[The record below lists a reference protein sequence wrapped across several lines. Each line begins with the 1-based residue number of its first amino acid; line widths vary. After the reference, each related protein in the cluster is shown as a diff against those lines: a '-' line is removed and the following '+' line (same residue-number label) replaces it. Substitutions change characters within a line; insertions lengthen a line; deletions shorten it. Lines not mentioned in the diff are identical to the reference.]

1 MAKVTNAFDTYTA
14 KGNREDLSNIIY
26 NISPT
31 DTPIMSSIGRRNIS
45 NVTFDWQ
52 TEALPSVDTAN
63 AYEEGFELSRTAA
76 TATVRVSN
84 IAQIS
89 KRDATVTGS
98 QQAANA
104 AGKADEMARQM
115 SISAKALKRD
125 MESILSQNQAK
136 VVGNASTARKT
147 RALEHWLTTNVSRG
161 ATGAA
166 AVSDTAV
173 MTDGTQRAFTEAL
186 LKTVLQT
193 AYTNGAEPSVIVV
206 GPVNKV
212 KLSDFT
218 GRSQARQNVS
228 ATTIQQAVSVYASDF
243 GDVKV
248 VPSRFTRERT
258 ALLLDPEYAKVAFY
272 RNFQQ
277 TEIAKIGDADTRM
290 LTAEW
295 GLEVS
300 NEAAHAAI
308 FDLTTS

>member
-31 DTPIMSSIGRRNIS
+31 DTPVMSSIGRRNIS

-166 AVSDTAV
+166 AASDTAV

-193 AYTNGAEPSVIVV
+193 AYTNGAEPSMIVV

>member
-31 DTPIMSSIGRRNIS
+31 DTPIMSSIGRRNIT

-52 TEALPSVDTAN
+52 TEALPNVDTAN

-125 MESILSQNQAK
+125 MEAIMSQNQAK

-161 ATGAA
+161 ASGAA

-173 MTDGTQRAFTEAL
+173 LTDGTQRAFTEAL

-193 AYTNGAEPSVIVV
+193 AYTNGAEPSIIVV

>member
-1 MAKVTNAFDTYTA
+1 VAKVTNAFDTYTA

-26 NISPT
+26 NISPV
-31 DTPIMSSIGRRNIS
+31 DTPILSSIGRRNIS

-52 TEALPSVDTAN
+52 TESLPSVDTAN

-193 AYTNGAEPSVIVV
+193 AYTNGAEPSMIVV

>member
-31 DTPIMSSIGRRNIS
+31 DTPIMSSIGRRNVS

-63 AYEEGFELSRTAA
+63 AFEEGFELSRSAA

-84 IAQIS
+84 LCQIS

-125 MESILSQNQAK
+125 MESILSQNQAQ
-136 VVGNASTARKT
+136 VAGNASTARKT

-161 ATGAA
+161 TNGAA
-166 AVSDTAV
+166 AASATAA

-186 LKTVLQT
+186 LKTALQT
-193 AYTNGAEPSVIVV
+193 AYTNGAEPSIIVV

-243 GDVKV
+243 GDLKV
-248 VPSRFTRERT
+248 VPSRFSRERT

-290 LTAEW
+290 ITAEW
-295 GLEVS
+295 GLEMS

>member
-26 NISPT
+26 NISPV
-31 DTPIMSSIGRRNIS
+31 DTPILSSIGRRNIS

-52 TEALPSVDTAN
+52 TESLPSVDTAN

-193 AYTNGAEPSVIVV
+193 AYTNGAEPSMIVV

>member
-31 DTPIMSSIGRRNIS
+31 DTPVMSSIGRRNIS

-52 TEALPSVDTAN
+52 TEALPSVDTSN

-125 MESILSQNQAK
+125 MESIMSQNQAK
-136 VVGNASTARKT
+136 VVGNATTARKT
-147 RALEHWLTTNVSRG
+147 RALEHFLTTNVSRG
-161 ATGAA
+161 VSGAA
-166 AVSDTAV
+166 AASETAA
-173 MTDGTQRAFTEAL
+173 MTDGTQRAFSEAL
-186 LKTVLQT
+186 LKTALQT
-193 AYTNGAEPSVIVV
+193 AYSNGAEPSIIVV

-308 FDLTTS
+308 FDLTIT

>member
-1 MAKVTNAFDTYTA
+1 
-14 KGNREDLSNIIY
+14 
-26 NISPT
+26 
-31 DTPIMSSIGRRNIS
+31 
-45 NVTFDWQ
+45 
-52 TEALPSVDTAN
+52 
-63 AYEEGFELSRTAA
+63 
-76 TATVRVSN
+76 
-84 IAQIS
+84 
-89 KRDATVTGS
+89 
-98 QQAANA
+98 
-104 AGKADEMARQM
+104 
-115 SISAKALKRD
+115 
-125 MESILSQNQAK
+125 
-136 VVGNASTARKT
+136 
-147 RALEHWLTTNVSRG
+147 
-161 ATGAA
+161 
-166 AVSDTAV
+166 
-173 MTDGTQRAFTEAL
+173 MTDGTQRAFTETL
-186 LKTVLQT
+186 LKAVLQT

-248 VPSRFTRERT
+248 VPSRFNRERT
-258 ALLLDPEYAKVAFY
+258 ALLLDVEYAKVAFY

-277 TEIAKIGDADTRM
+277 TEIAKIGDADTRL

>member
-14 KGNREDLSNIIY
+14 RGNREDLSNIIY

-31 DTPIMSSIGRRNIS
+31 DTPIMSSIGRRNIT

-52 TEALPSVDTAN
+52 TEALPNVDTGN
-63 AYEEGFELSRTAA
+63 AYEEGFELARSAA

-125 MESILSQNQAK
+125 MESIMSQNQPK
-136 VVGNASTARKT
+136 VVGNATTARKT
-147 RALEHWLTTNVSRG
+147 RALEHWLTTNVTRG

-166 AVSDTAV
+166 AASDTAV
-173 MTDGTQRAFTEAL
+173 MTDGTQRAFQEPL
-186 LKTVLQT
+186 LKAILQT
-193 AYTNGAEPSVIVV
+193 AYTNGAEPSIIVV

-243 GDVKV
+243 GDLKV

-290 LTAEW
+290 ITAEW

>member
-31 DTPIMSSIGRRNIS
+31 DTPIMSSIGRRNIT

-52 TEALPSVDTAN
+52 TEALPNVDTAN
-63 AYEEGFELSRTAA
+63 AYEEGFELSRSAA
-76 TATVRVSN
+76 TATVRVTN

-125 MESILSQNQAK
+125 MEAIMSQNQAK
-136 VVGNASTARKT
+136 VVGNVTTPRKT
-147 RALEHWLTTNVSRG
+147 RALEHWLTTNVTRG

-166 AVSDTAV
+166 AASDTAA
-173 MTDGTQRAFTEAL
+173 MTDGTQRAFQEPL
-186 LKTVLQT
+186 LKAILQT
-193 AYTNGAEPSVIVV
+193 AYTNGAEPSIIVV

-243 GDVKV
+243 GDLKV

-258 ALLLDPEYAKVAFY
+258 ALLLDPDYAKVAFY

>member
-31 DTPIMSSIGRRNIS
+31 DTPIMSSIGRRNIT

-52 TEALPSVDTAN
+52 TEALPNVDTGN

-166 AVSDTAV
+166 AVSDTAA

-193 AYTNGAEPSVIVV
+193 AYTNGAEPSMIVV

-258 ALLLDPEYAKVAFY
+258 ALLLDPEFAKVAFY

>member
-31 DTPIMSSIGRRNIS
+31 DTPIMSSIGRRNIT

-52 TEALPSVDTAN
+52 TEALPNVDTAN
-63 AYEEGFELSRTAA
+63 AYEEGFELSRSAA

-125 MESILSQNQAK
+125 MESIMSQNQAK
-136 VVGNASTARKT
+136 VVGNVTTPRKT
-147 RALEHWLTTNVSRG
+147 RALEHWLATNVTRG
-161 ATGAA
+161 VSGAA
-166 AVSDTAV
+166 AVSETAV
-173 MTDGTQRAFTEAL
+173 MTDGTQRAFQEPL
-186 LKTVLQT
+186 LKAILQT
-193 AYTNGAEPSVIVV
+193 AYTNGAEPSIIVV

-243 GDVKV
+243 GDLKV

-290 LTAEW
+290 ITAEW